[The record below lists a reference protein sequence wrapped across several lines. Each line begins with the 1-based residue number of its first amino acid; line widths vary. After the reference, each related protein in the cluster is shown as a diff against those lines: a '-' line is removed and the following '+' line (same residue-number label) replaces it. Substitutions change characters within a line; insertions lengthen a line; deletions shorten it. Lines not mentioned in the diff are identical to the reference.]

1 MLGIFG
7 FGEKMENMVPLLH
20 FYVRFSILVIGYF
33 MCKGE
38 SRKKRVT
45 FSTEADGAE
54 ELAGFLCCE
63 IGSLPR
69 SFLDMPLGSPYGATL

>member
-1 MLGIFG
+1 
-7 FGEKMENMVPLLH
+7 
-20 FYVRFSILVIGYF
+20 VRFSILVNDCF

-38 SRKKRVT
+38 SRKKKIT

-54 ELAGFLCCE
+54 ELVGFLCCE

-69 SFLDMPLGSPYGATL
+69 SFLGMPLGSTTGCLLNDRNPL